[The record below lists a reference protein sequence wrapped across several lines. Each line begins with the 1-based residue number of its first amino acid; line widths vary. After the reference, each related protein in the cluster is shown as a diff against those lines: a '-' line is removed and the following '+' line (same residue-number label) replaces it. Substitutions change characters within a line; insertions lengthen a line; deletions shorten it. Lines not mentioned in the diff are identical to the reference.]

1 MNAQTLTVVVPM
13 RKMYMYVCP
22 CVYLSSIHTA
32 WLMQFDGDN
41 HNDIIHMQP
50 GLGNPSK
57 AETKP

>member
-1 MNAQTLTVVVPM
+1 M